1 MAEAWI
7 QIHDSAHGI
16 CGGHLQPQYE
26 GTFAHQTVILL
37 LLLLLLLIR

>member
-7 QIHDSAHGI
+7 QTHDSEHGI

-26 GTFAHQTVILL
+26 GTFAYPNAIIIVIDKMK
-37 LLLLLLLIR
+37 